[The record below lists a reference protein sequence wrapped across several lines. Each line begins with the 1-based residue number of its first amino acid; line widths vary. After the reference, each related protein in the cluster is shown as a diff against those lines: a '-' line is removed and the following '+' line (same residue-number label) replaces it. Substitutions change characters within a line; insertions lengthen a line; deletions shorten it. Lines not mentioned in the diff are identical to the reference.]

1 MPSPLIAVAGDA
13 QALLS
18 WSAAMNATGYN
29 LKRGN
34 SSSGPFTFVV
44 TNIGGLAFTNTG
56 LVNGALY
63 YYVVSGTNYF
73 GESTNSNPVSVR
85 AVSQTQPALNFAL
98 AGSQMQFNWLTD
110 HLGWKLQAQTNSP
123 ALGLGTN
130 WFTVLGSGAT
140 NAIPQ
145 TINPTNGNVFF
156 RLVYP

>member
-1 MPSPLIAVAGDA
+1 
-13 QALLS
+13 LS
-18 WSAAMNATGYN
+18 WSAATNATGYN

-34 SSSGPFTFVV
+34 SSSGPFALVA
-44 TNIGGLAFTNTG
+44 TNTGNLFFTNTG
-56 LVNGALY
+56 LANGALY

-73 GESTNSNPVSVR
+73 GESTNSAAVSVR
-85 AVSQTQPALNFAL
+85 PVSQTPPQLGMALIAN
-98 AGSQMQFNWLTD
+98 QMQFNWPTD